1 MEWTFPEGVDPPEGG
16 DRKFSTG
23 VLKGKTFLDVTL
35 ETPENFFAARQGK
48 GVPKSLEDYLVWVKK
63 HLDVDV
69 KYKKLKQC
77 IAGRRQS
84 TSSTCEHSN
93 VHHKGSS
100 ARFIR
105 TTCSNCNE
113 LLSNVERN
121 PPTTDPDLRRHRRTD
136 HRGSNKHVRKTFCL
150 DCGTHIESIPQ
161 SLVGEEVSGLSA
173 EEQALVD
180 CVNEHDTIS
189 REQIVCAAELML
201 AESRRLLPGEYSLLS
216 IGKMFIDCADRAI
229 TSPSPIMPVPERR
242 RPRETSPA
250 PSPTAMVMTLEK
262 EALVATLHKD
272 NCPTNLRVVDPF
284 TDAGVWALVDDG
296 CNSCTHSD
304 AWRLN
309 AEEKWNKLGFSSYL
323 KDSKIT
329 KFTGVGSAPST
340 GKWKLPVAL
349 QLKESKLVL
358 PGAIDSH
365 EIANSR
371 HPLLISQGCQAK
383 LGFTKSSRKGTI
395 TLDPESRTRSSASS
409 KDWVIPDSHRS
420 LAHRAVPGTPVSY
433 SQLACRSSKYG

>member
-1 MEWTFPEGVDPPEGG
+1 
-16 DRKFSTG
+16 
-23 VLKGKTFLDVTL
+23 
-35 ETPENFFAARQGK
+35 
-48 GVPKSLEDYLVWVKK
+48 
-63 HLDVDV
+63 VDV
-69 KYKKLKQC
+69 KSKKLKQL

-84 TSSTCEHSN
+84 ASSTCEHFN

-121 PPTTDPDLRRHRRTD
+121 PPTTDPDLCRHRRTD

-229 TSPSPIMPVPERR
+229 TSPSPIVPVPERR
-242 RPRETSPA
+242 RPRETAPA
-250 PSPTAMVMTLEK
+250 PSPTAIVMTLEK

-395 TLDPESRTRSSASS
+395 TLDDYQNQGLEVARQAKTGLFLIRIDHLLIEQYQGLPSPTRSLLVDHPNTVDSS
-409 KDWVIPDSHRS
+409 SDEDEQENRGYVATNRCKKFLKETLNADTIIVSCDVELRS
-420 LAHRAVPGTPVSY
+420 VKLR
-433 SQLACRSSKYG
+433 QW